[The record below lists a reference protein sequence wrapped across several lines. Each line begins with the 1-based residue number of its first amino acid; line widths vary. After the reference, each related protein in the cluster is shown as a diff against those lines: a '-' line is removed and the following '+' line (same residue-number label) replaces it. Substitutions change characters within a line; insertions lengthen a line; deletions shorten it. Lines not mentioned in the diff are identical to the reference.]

1 MKISWARS
9 NRKLKPP
16 MTYSA
21 VAAQIRRSPRARGE
35 GRLRASLAIS
45 LRHNCPYSASRCS
58 AQNASVSLK
67 ISSQSSRSNS
77 GIWSNFAGM
86 SIRLRQHHIANYWP
100 TASLITP
107 GLQASAQY
115 WVPHAVPFHWPKL
128 LGGPPLMAA
137 QFGDQPDH
145 SRVGAVDLPIS
156 FLALVPP

>member
-1 MKISWARS
+1 
-9 NRKLKPP
+9 
-16 MTYSA
+16 
-21 VAAQIRRSPRARGE
+21 
-35 GRLRASLAIS
+35 
-45 LRHNCPYSASRCS
+45 
-58 AQNASVSLK
+58 
-67 ISSQSSRSNS
+67 
-77 GIWSNFAGM
+77 M
-86 SIRLRQHHIANYWP
+86 SMRLRQHHIANNWP

-156 FLALVPP
+156 FLALVAAHSIPPVPPGRSAMSPVDRGPDPGSSGGNLLRLARPSAAPPGTARIRLQPITPSNRGRRRPRHWRLADP